1 MLINEIMSDKGREAV
16 TVTTATSVTEACA
29 TLAQHRIG
37 AVVVSDG
44 QGGVAGI
51 LSERDIVRAV
61 AAGGAAALVEKA
73 AHHMTAEVKTC
84 TRSDQVMDVLAR
96 MTEGRFRHM
105 PVVEKEELLGVVSI
119 GDLVK
124 ARIAI
129 AEQDAEDMR
138 SYIMAS

>member
-1 MLINEIMSDKGREAV
+1 MLINEIMSDKGREAI
-16 TVTTATSVTEACA
+16 TVTPATSMTDACA

-44 QGGVAGI
+44 RGGVSGI
-51 LSERDIVRAV
+51 LSERDIVRAI
-61 AAGGAAALVEKA
+61 AAGGQGALRDAAH
-73 AHHMTAEVKTC
+73 HHMTAAVKTC
-84 TRSDQVMDVLAR
+84 TRSDQVLDVLSR

-105 PVVEKEELLGVVSI
+105 PVVEKETLLGVVSI

-129 AEQDAEDMR
+129 AEQDAEQMR
-138 SYIMAS
+138 SYILAG